1 MSEYKTLQEIH
12 NTLGITRCAIQ
23 GYEKMGLVR
32 ASDKNKYGYL
42 LYGENELRRIEKIK
56 MYQEFGLKLKEIKE
70 LIDAPNHIVKAA
82 LERQVEKLKKEQEKL
97 NTLISQA
104 EAVIKELNKEQ
115 QQEAQYEK
123 DYYDAGY
130 NVYDF
135 IFGGMWKQ

>member
-12 NTLGITRCAIQ
+12 KTLGITRRAIQ
-23 GYEKMGLVR
+23 GYEEMGLVR

-104 EAVIKELNKEQ
+104 EAIIKELNKEQ
-115 QQEAQYEK
+115 AT
-123 DYYDAGY
+123 
-130 NVYDF
+130 
-135 IFGGMWKQ
+135 GGTI